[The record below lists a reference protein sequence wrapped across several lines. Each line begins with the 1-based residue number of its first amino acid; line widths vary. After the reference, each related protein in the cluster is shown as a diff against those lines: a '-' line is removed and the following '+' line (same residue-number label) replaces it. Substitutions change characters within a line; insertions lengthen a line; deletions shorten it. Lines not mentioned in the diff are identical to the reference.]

1 MLSIVL
7 KNFVLFF
14 LIVIIFHFLIIN
26 ELISSRNTL
35 GANFDSKTK
44 LHSNAKKSNKKRN
57 SIDSYNLE
65 EVQNKYIEVK
75 NTHQKTSSEDPKTI
89 TTDTLGVTNDTIQVE
104 PPTPTNSLI
113 HDKEDTENKSRCHEM
128 TRTSK
133 VVANDSKMKE
143 LYDFVF
149 DETDSKDKLSK
160 SFEVDKS
167 RVQSTPI
174 TDKEIVK
181 HHDEIKKSLN
191 TENQQQMFFDYEI
204 IGNVDIAA
212 EDGLM
217 GIDSMSSGS
226 FSKII

>member
-1 MLSIVL
+1 
-7 KNFVLFF
+7 
-14 LIVIIFHFLIIN
+14 
-26 ELISSRNTL
+26 
-35 GANFDSKTK
+35 
-44 LHSNAKKSNKKRN
+44 
-57 SIDSYNLE
+57 
-65 EVQNKYIEVK
+65 
-75 NTHQKTSSEDPKTI
+75 
-89 TTDTLGVTNDTIQVE
+89 
-104 PPTPTNSLI
+104 
-113 HDKEDTENKSRCHEM
+113 
-128 TRTSK
+128 
-133 VVANDSKMKE
+133 
-143 LYDFVF
+143 
-149 DETDSKDKLSK
+149 SKDKLSK

-174 TDKEIVK
+174 TNKEIVK